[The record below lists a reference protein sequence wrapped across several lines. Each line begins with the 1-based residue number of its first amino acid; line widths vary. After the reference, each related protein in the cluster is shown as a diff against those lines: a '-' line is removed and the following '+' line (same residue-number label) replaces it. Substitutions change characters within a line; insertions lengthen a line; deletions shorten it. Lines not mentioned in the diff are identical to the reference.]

1 MADGTP
7 VTPKHTKEGSNM
19 STTTRKV
26 VISGVM
32 GAISIFLGAS
42 HLGFI
47 PWLAGAALTI
57 MHVPVII
64 GAVLEGPWVGLAIGF
79 IFGAFSLLQGAI
91 APTGPADVWFTN
103 PLISILPRL
112 FIGPVAWLVYKA
124 LKATNETAA
133 LAVAGVAGS
142 LTNTILVLGALGL
155 FGFLPWALIG
165 TIAVT
170 NGIPEA
176 IVAAIITVAVVAAWK
191 RIETGRK
198 GSTV

>member
-1 MADGTP
+1 
-7 VTPKHTKEGSNM
+7 M

-26 VISGVM
+26 VIAGVM
-32 GAISIFLGAS
+32 GAISIFLGAT

-47 PWLAGAALTI
+47 PWLAGAALTF

-64 GAVLEGPWVGLAIGF
+64 GAILEGPWVGVAIGLL
-79 IFGAFSLLQGAI
+79 FGAFSLLQAAI
-91 APTGPADVWFTN
+91 APTGPSDVWFTN
-103 PLISILPRL
+103 PLISIAPRL

-124 LKATNETAA
+124 IKRASETGA
-133 LAVAGVAGS
+133 LAIAGVAGS
-142 LTNTILVLGALGL
+142 LTNTVLVLGALGL
-155 FGFLPWALIG
+155 FRLLPWALIA

-170 NGIPEA
+170 NGVPEA
-176 IVAAIITVAVVAAWK
+176 IVAAILTVAVVVAWK

>member
-1 MADGTP
+1 
-7 VTPKHTKEGSNM
+7 M

-26 VISGVM
+26 VIAGIM
-32 GAISIFLGAS
+32 GAISIFLGAT

-47 PWLAGAALTI
+47 PWLAGAALTF
-57 MHVPVII
+57 MHVPVIV
-64 GAVLEGPWVGLAIGF
+64 GAILEGPWVGVGIGF

-91 APTGPADVWFTN
+91 APTGPSDVWFTN

-112 FIGPVAWLVYKA
+112 FIGPVAWLVYRA
-124 LKATNETAA
+124 LKGVNEVSA
-133 LAVAGVAGS
+133 LAVAGIAGS
-142 LTNTILVLGALGL
+142 LTNTVLVLGALGL
-155 FGFLPWALIG
+155 FRFLPWALIG

-170 NGIPEA
+170 NGVPEA
-176 IVAAIITVAVVAAWK
+176 VVAAVFTVAVVVAWK

>member
-1 MADGTP
+1 
-7 VTPKHTKEGSNM
+7 M
-19 STTTRKV
+19 STTTRKI
-26 VISGVM
+26 VIAGVM
-32 GAISIFLGAS
+32 GAISIFLGAT

-64 GAVLEGPWVGLAIGF
+64 GAVLEGPLVGLVIGL
-79 IFGAFSLLQGAI
+79 IFGAFSLLQAAI

-103 PLISILPRL
+103 PLVSIVPRL
-112 FIGPVAWLVYKA
+112 FIGPVAWLVYKVLRRA
-124 LKATNETAA
+124 SETAG
-133 LAVAGVAGS
+133 LIVAGVAGS
-142 LTNTILVLGALGL
+142 LTNTILVLGVLGL
-155 FGFLPWALIG
+155 YRFLPWALIG

-170 NGIPEA
+170 NGLPEA
-176 IVAAIITVAVVAAWK
+176 VIAAIITLAVVAAWK

>member
-1 MADGTP
+1 M
-7 VTPKHTKEGSNM
+7 KM
-19 STTTRKV
+19 STRKI
-26 VISGVM
+26 VISGVL

-47 PWLAGAALTI
+47 PWVGGAALTI

-64 GAVLEGPWVGLAIGF
+64 GAVLEGPLVGFLIGL
-79 IFGAFSLLQGAI
+79 IFGAFSLLQGAL

-103 PLISILPRL
+103 PLVSIAPRVL
-112 FIGPVAWLVYKA
+112 IGPVTWLVYKA
-124 LKATNETAA
+124 LRHHNEPVA
-133 LAVAGVAGS
+133 LVVAGITGS
-142 LTNTILVLGALGL
+142 LTNTILVLGVLGL
-155 FGFLPWALIG
+155 LGFLPWALIG

-176 IVAAIITVAVVAAWK
+176 IAAAIIMWAVVAVWK
-191 RIETGRK
+191 RIESGRK